1 MLNAQKIRIHT
12 NVTYSMILYISF
24 CI

>member
-12 NVTYSMILYISF
+12 NVTYSMYISF